1 MGRTK
6 SRPSHA
12 VAAAYHYHGECC
24 LSHIR
29 FAFHLLLAGRPPDP
43 VVWVHHGYAV
53 INADLRGAGTSE
65 GVSDLFSDQE
75 AEDYYDLIEWAGT
88 QP

>member
-1 MGRTK
+1 
-6 SRPSHA
+6 
-12 VAAAYHYHGECC
+12 
-24 LSHIR
+24 
-29 FAFHLLLAGRPPDP
+29 
-43 VVWVHHGYAV
+43 V